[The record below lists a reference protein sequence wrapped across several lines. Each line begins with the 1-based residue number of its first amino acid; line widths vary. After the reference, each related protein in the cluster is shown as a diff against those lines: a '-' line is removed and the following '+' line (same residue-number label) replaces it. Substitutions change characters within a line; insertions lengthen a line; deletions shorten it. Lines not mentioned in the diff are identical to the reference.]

1 MKTKA
6 LISFMVT
13 AKLVCAFVFAYMQ
26 IVGFL
31 MQRLECLLQFDKKLA
46 ETIEEKDKE
55 IADRD
60 AKLNR
65 LKQQM
70 AESLKGNSW

>member
-1 MKTKA
+1 MSYEPVFTCKQIK
-6 LISFMVT
+6 
-13 AKLVCAFVFAYMQ
+13 CFVVFS
-26 IVGFL
+26 
-31 MQRLECLLQFDKKLA
+31 QFDKKLA